1 VCPEASLEA
10 PASYQPLHPAQEV
23 GHTLVKGGN
32 YVYTAIQIRSAVGS
46 QDGRWH
52 RRGVL
57 VLHNHDFLTR
67 EFGIDE
73 HRFLDDSMARRFGRK
88 GSRDGRHLYKA
99 LIKEEGHRKS

>member
-1 VCPEASLEA
+1 
-10 PASYQPLHPAQEV
+10 
-23 GHTLVKGGN
+23 
-32 YVYTAIQIRSAVGS
+32 
-46 QDGRWH
+46 
-52 RRGVL
+52 